1 MNANQEKPDMPQGF
15 VNNFAD
21 NSASNSANKQRDRE
35 WKALKIFL
43 AVSIPCSIA
52 FHFATLSA
60 LPQFGGLIG
69 NSSNGQTEELLDLQ
83 IIEEAKET
91 VEPNLQTEQ
100 ELATPPEVT
109 ESLSEAIAYA
119 PVANLDSPSP
129 SPQNAGNL
137 SSTDLDKS
145 VDSSTPAEAAKDIV
159 TDPSKVLS
167 STNSSAI
174 KVTPNMQNL
183 FTGKGFGGLTHNGN
197 SKKSTGTG
205 LGKTGDRTNGRS
217 SSSTLGKLGA
227 PFGLPTG
234 NPNST
239 NTTNTST
246 APNSTNPTNNSSGK
260 QKIRCQSCAKPEYP
274 VNAKERGLE
283 GEAKVAVDVDANG
296 NVINVRLINSSGH
309 PELDEAAKRA
319 ARNWKFDPSQSGKE
333 AIPAK
338 INFQI
343 ENSDYAKRSQEQ
355 RRTEEVQAE
364 QKRVEQEESKPNNLN
379 NIAPINSSVDIP
391 KNTASQTPQPSK
403 PPSPEA
409 VNIPSA
415 SPEPIKP
422 VTVPDKSPD
431 AAPPESSQAAPV
443 VNSPLPAESV
453 PVIPETPPVPPA
465 ETNLPATSPVPSNN
479 VELPKK

>member
-1 MNANQEKPDMPQGF
+1 MNANKEKPDMSPLS
-15 VNNFAD
+15 VNNSA
-21 NSASNSANKQRDRE
+21 NSSANKQRDRE

-43 AVSIPCSIA
+43 AVSIPCSVA

-69 NSSNGQTEELLDLQ
+69 NSSNEQTEELLDLQ
-83 IIEEAKET
+83 IIEEIKET

-100 ELATPPEVT
+100 EPKIPPEVT

-119 PVANLDSPSP
+119 PVANLDNPRQSL
-129 SPQNAGNL
+129 QNAGNL
-137 SSTDLDKS
+137 ASTALDKS
-145 VDSSTPAEAAKDIV
+145 VDSSNLAEAAKDIV

-174 KVTPNMQNL
+174 KVTPNIQNL
-183 FTGKGFGGLTHNGN
+183 FTGKGLGGLTPSGN

-205 LGKTGDRTNGRS
+205 LGKTGDRTDGRS

-246 APNSTNPTNNSSGK
+246 TPNSANPTNTSSGK

-309 PELDEAAKRA
+309 SELDEAAKQA
-319 ARNWKFDPSQSGKE
+319 ARNWKFDPSQSGKS

-343 ENSDYAKRSQEQ
+343 ENSDYARRNQEQ
-355 RRTEEVQAE
+355 RRAE
-364 QKRVEQEESKPNNLN
+364 QEQADQKRAEQEESKPNNLN
-379 NIAPINSSVDIP
+379 NIAPINNPVDTP
-391 KNTASQTPQPSK
+391 KNTASQTTQPSK
-403 PPSPEA
+403 STNPEV
-409 VNIPSA
+409 VNNPIATPD
-415 SPEPIKP
+415 PIKP
-422 VTVPDKSPD
+422 VTVPDR
-431 AAPPESSQAAPV
+431 PPNVVPQESLQTAPV
-443 VNSPLPAESV
+443 VNSPLPVEAA
-453 PVIPETPPVPPA
+453 PVIPESPSAPSA
-465 ETNLPATSPVPSNN
+465 ETNTPVTAPVPSNN
-479 VELPKK
+479 VELPQK

>member
-1 MNANQEKPDMPQGF
+1 MNANKEKPDMPQY
-15 VNNFAD
+15 
-21 NSASNSANKQRDRE
+21 SANKQRDHE

-69 NSSNGQTEELLDLQ
+69 NSSNDQTEELLELQ
-83 IIEEAKET
+83 IVEEIKET
-91 VEPNLQTEQ
+91 VEPDLQPEQ
-100 ELATPPEVT
+100 LETPPETT
-109 ESLSEAIAYA
+109 ESLQEAIAYA
-119 PVANLDSPSP
+119 PIANLDNL

-137 SSTDLDKS
+137 ASTDLNKS

-159 TDPSKVLS
+159 TAPSKVLS
-167 STNSSAI
+167 SSNPSAI
-174 KVTPNMQNL
+174 KVAPNIQNL
-183 FTGKGFGGLTHNGN
+183 FTGKGLGGLTPNSNG
-197 SKKSTGTG
+197 KKSTGTG
-205 LGKTGDRTNGRS
+205 LGKIGDRTDGRS
-217 SSSTLGKLGA
+217 SSRTLGKIGA

-239 NTTNTST
+239 NTPT
-246 APNSTNPTNNSSGK
+246 APNAANPTNNSSGK

-309 PELDEAAKRA
+309 PELDEAAKQA

-343 ENSDYAKRSQEQ
+343 ENSDYARRNQEQ
-355 RRTEEVQAE
+355 RRAEQEQAE
-364 QKRVEQEESKPNNLN
+364 QRRAEQEESKPNNLN
-379 NIAPINSSVDIP
+379 NIAPINNPVDTP
-391 KNTASQTPQPSK
+391 KNTASQTTQPSK
-403 PPSPEA
+403 SP
-409 VNIPSA
+409 N
-415 SPEPIKP
+415 PEVVSTPIATPESLKP
-422 VTVPDKSPD
+422 VISPD
-431 AAPPESSQAAPV
+431 SSTNANPPESLQTSPI
-443 VNSPLPAESV
+443 VNSPLPAEAPS
-453 PVIPETPPVPPA
+453 VIPETQSIPSA
-465 ETNLPATSPVPSNN
+465 ETNTPVTSPLPSNN
-479 VELPKK
+479 VELPQTIRE

>member
-1 MNANQEKPDMPQGF
+1 MNVNKEKPDMPEY
-15 VNNFAD
+15 
-21 NSASNSANKQRDRE
+21 SANKQRDRE

-69 NSSNGQTEELLDLQ
+69 NSSNDQTEELLELQ
-83 IIEEAKET
+83 IVEEIKET
-91 VEPNLQTEQ
+91 VEPDLKPEQ
-100 ELATPPEVT
+100 LETPLEVT
-109 ESLSEAIAYA
+109 ESLQEAIAYA
-119 PVANLDSPSP
+119 PITNLDNL

-137 SSTDLDKS
+137 AFTDLDKS

-159 TDPSKVLS
+159 ADPSKVLS
-167 STNSSAI
+167 SSNPSAI
-174 KVTPNMQNL
+174 KVAPNIQNL
-183 FTGKGFGGLTHNGN
+183 FTGKGLGGLTPNSNG
-197 SKKSTGTG
+197 KKSTGTG
-205 LGKTGDRTNGRS
+205 LVKIGDRTDGRS
-217 SSSTLGKLGA
+217 SSRTLDKIGA

-246 APNSTNPTNNSSGK
+246 APNSANPTNNSSGK

-274 VNAKERGLE
+274 VNAKDRGLE

-309 PELDEAAKRA
+309 PELDEAAKQA

-343 ENSDYAKRSQEQ
+343 ENSDYARRNQEQ
-355 RRTEEVQAE
+355 RRAVQEQAE
-364 QKRVEQEESKPNNLN
+364 QRRAEQEESKTN
-379 NIAPINSSVDIP
+379 NIAPINNPADP
-391 KNTASQTPQPSK
+391 AKNAASQTTQPPKSTN
-403 PPSPEA
+403 PE
-409 VNIPSA
+409 VVSTPITT
-415 SPEPIKP
+415 PESLKP
-422 VTVPDKSPD
+422 VISPD
-431 AAPPESSQAAPV
+431 SSTNANPPESLQTSPI
-443 VNSPLPAESV
+443 VNSPLPAEAPS
-453 PVIPETPPVPPA
+453 VIPETQSIPPA
-465 ETNLPATSPVPSNN
+465 ETNTPVTSPLPSNN
-479 VELPKK
+479 VELPQRIRE